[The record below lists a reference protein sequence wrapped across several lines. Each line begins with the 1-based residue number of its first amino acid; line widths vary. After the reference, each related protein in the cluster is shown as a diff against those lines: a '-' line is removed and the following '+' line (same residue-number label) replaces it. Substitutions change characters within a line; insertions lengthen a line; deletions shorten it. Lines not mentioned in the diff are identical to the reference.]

1 MSAGAMRAGEWPGPS
16 QPDPLSPNCQS
27 GLAGPRHHTHLSSVH
42 DHPPAPARGH
52 CVTESFDRLSLALA
66 DRYRIEREL
75 GGGGMSRVFVAEE
88 VALGRTVVVKVV
100 APELLEGLSAERFT
114 REVRLAARLQQ
125 ANIVPLLSAGNADGL
140 PYYTMPFVEGLS
152 LRARLAGGGPMTF
165 GEATHILRDVARAL
179 AYAHAQGVV
188 HRDIKPE
195 NVLISGGTAMVTD
208 FGIAK
213 ALTASRSVGESG
225 ELPANTGGTLT
236 SVGTSLGTPAYMAPE
251 QAVGSAVDAR
261 ADLYAWGVMAYE
273 LLTGAHPFA
282 GRATAQQLVAAHIA
296 ETPAP
301 IGSRL
306 PSIPAPLVEAVMRC
320 LEKDPAHRPASA
332 SELLTALDAAAT
344 PHAGVPSPGTSPA
357 RRRLRAL
364 GVAAAILVVAVGAWA
379 TTRRSAMA
387 ARATRGAAA
396 ATPEAAERSIAVLPL
411 ANLSGNKADDYF
423 GIGLAEEITRALA
436 KNGVRVIGRLSAASL
451 QSKGLDELAIARE
464 LGVGWLLT
472 GAVQHAGDDLRI
484 NVTLLS
490 AGDGAVRWTEKY
502 DRPLTNVFAV
512 QDEIARTVASTL
524 LGSLGPPSTAA
535 APRAETADP
544 GAHALFLQGQ
554 LLFNRRGSRAVQQAI
569 VLFEQAAARDPRY
582 ARAQASLAMALA
594 VLPAYVQDST
604 PAMATRAIAAA
615 GRAIAMDSTIAESYA
630 ALGYANT
637 LLGER
642 ARAEASFRRA
652 LALDSTV
659 ASTWGWY
666 GLLANRLGDYR
677 AAHERIARALE
688 LEPASLIARVWE
700 AQVLVPERRF
710 AAADSMASAAIAL
723 DSTFMIAWE
732 WRANA
737 LLGLGRAAEAVTLLE
752 RQVGT
757 LPAGRPQEVHCLLAY
772 AYAVGGRAAEARA
785 TLDQIRARSGGRLP
799 ATGAAAAALEELG
812 DHEAAIALLTKAIAR
827 HDVWLVQFPRSP
839 RYDRLRRDPRAAAM
853 FDQLGRGTT

>member
-1 MSAGAMRAGEWPGPS
+1 VS
-16 QPDPLSPNCQS
+16 
-27 GLAGPRHHTHLSSVH
+27 
-42 DHPPAPARGH
+42 
-52 CVTESFDRLSLALA
+52 DRLAALVATLA

-125 ANIVPLLSAGNADGL
+125 ANIVPLLSAGDADGL

-152 LRARLAGGGPMTF
+152 LRARLAGGSPMTF

-179 AYAHAQGVV
+179 AYAHAQGVI

-195 NVLISGGTAMVTD
+195 NVLISGGTAMVAD

-213 ALTASRSVGESG
+213 ALTASRAAGGSADV
-225 ELPANTGGTLT
+225 PANTSGTLT

-251 QAVGSAVDAR
+251 QAVGSAVDGR

-301 IGSRL
+301 IASRL
-306 PSIPAPLVEAVMRC
+306 PSISAPLAEAVMRC
-320 LEKDPAHRPASA
+320 LEKDPVQRPASA
-332 SELLTALDAAAT
+332 AELLAALDAATT
-344 PHAGVPSPGTSPA
+344 PHAPAPVAPIPAAPSAVAS
-357 RRRLRAL
+357 RSRHRVRAL
-364 GVAAAILVVAVGAWA
+364 GVAVAILVLTVGGWVM
-379 TTRRSAMA
+379 TRDRGTGARSP
-387 ARATRGAAA
+387 RGAAA
-396 ATPEAAERSIAVLPL
+396 PDAAERSIAVLPL
-411 ANLSGNKADDYF
+411 ANLSGNTGDDYF

-436 KNGVRVIGRLSAASL
+436 KNGVRVIGRLSAAAL
-451 QSKGLDELAIARE
+451 QSKGLDERAIARE

-472 GAVQHAGDDLRI
+472 GAVQHAGGDLRI

-490 AGDGAVRWTEKY
+490 AQDGAVRWTEKY

-512 QDEIARTVASTL
+512 QDEIARTVAATL
-524 LGSLGPPSTAA
+524 LGSLGQPSTVAA
-535 APRAETADP
+535 ARAETADP
-544 GAHALFLQGQ
+544 EAHALFLQGQ
-554 LLFNRRGSRAVQQAI
+554 LLFNRRGARALQQAV

-604 PAMATRAIAAA
+604 TALVTRAIAAA

-666 GLLANRLGDYR
+666 GLLASRLGDYR
-677 AAHERIARALE
+677 AAHERIARALV
-688 LEPASLIARVWE
+688 LEPASLIARAWE
-700 AQVLVPERRF
+700 AQVLVHERRF
-710 AAADSMASAAIAL
+710 GAGDSVAGAAIAL
-723 DSTFMIAWE
+723 DSTFMLAWE

-737 LLGLGRAAEAVTLLE
+737 LLGLGRAAEAVALLE
-752 RQVGT
+752 RQVGA

-772 AYAVGGRAAEARA
+772 AYALGGRATDARA

-799 ATGAAAAALEELG
+799 ASGAAAAALEELG
-812 DHEAAIALLTKAIAR
+812 DHEAAVALLAEGVAK
-827 HDVWLVQFPRSP
+827 HDVWLVQFPRAA

-853 FDQLGRGTT
+853 LDRLGRGAT